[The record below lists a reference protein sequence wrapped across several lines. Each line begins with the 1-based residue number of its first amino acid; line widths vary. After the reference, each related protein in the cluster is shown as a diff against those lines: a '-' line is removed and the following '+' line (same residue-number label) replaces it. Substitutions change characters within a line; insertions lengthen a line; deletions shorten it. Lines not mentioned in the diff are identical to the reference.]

1 MHRYTVVV
9 LDGSDVRTY
18 EYVGEDVQ
26 VGEWIDVHV
35 WEWSVCVVEVRRDT
49 LVCRVVYRT
58 AA

>member
-1 MHRYTVVV
+1 MVV